1 MTYISDID
9 GLRCLAVMSVIFFHS
24 GFEFIPGGFIGVDI
38 FFALSGFL
46 ITSIIYPNILQKTFS
61 FSNFYK
67 RRARRLLP
75 ASMAMTFITVLTFSL
90 FYPPDLFAIVA
101 DSALASLAFI
111 SNIYFWQTTGYFSPS
126 LGFQPLLHTWS
137 LSVEEQFYFIFP
149 LTLFILCSVTIFRKS
164 VFTLLSIACGLSL
177 LLAVIYA
184 PTNLS
189 FIGFYVLPTRFY
201 EMGLGALLA
210 ILLCHNPNIF
220 KTTKLFRECGL
231 FMIVL
236 SLFFYTKKLSFPS
249 FYPLLPIIGTL
260 LIIAD
265 NRQKGLIFKFFT
277 FKPFV
282 WIGLLSYS
290 LYLWHWPLW
299 VALKWFVSE
308 PSSGIVFIYF
318 ITLFIVSSLSYYFI
332 ENPMRKASFYSG
344 RMKPSLVLGVL
355 LSASSAVLFV
365 SIYSNA
371 NLINKPKPEILIYQ
385 SALINEPY
393 RSECTDTKRLKGKY
407 KICELSVSTAGKY
420 NILLWGDSH
429 ASALMSALV
438 KSNPKLNVYAF
449 NTSGC
454 PPLLAVDRNASADC
468 REHNEYIKK
477 VLNDNPTKFDL
488 VLNVGAWNN
497 YIDYK
502 LVSTDN
508 TYNPRSALLEGIS
521 FTANFYY
528 SNGINFLFLAQFP
541 RFENDVPMHYFRDS
555 DSPIQSINSS
565 EFNKYREL
573 FTEANLNDNAI
584 VDLSYFMCDELQ
596 CLSGKQ
602 GLLYY
607 RDSHHISKGFGE
619 LISHSL
625 SQRILDKIT
634 KEVLLENNAP

>member
-1 MTYISDID
+1 
-9 GLRCLAVMSVIFFHS
+9 MSVIFFHS

-46 ITSIIYPNILQKTFS
+46 ITSIIYPKILQKTFS
-61 FSNFYK
+61 FSDFYK

-90 FYPPDLFAIVA
+90 FYPPDLFSIVTE
-101 DSALASLAFI
+101 SALASLAFV

-149 LTLFILCSVTIFRKS
+149 LTLFILCSVTIFRKFT
-164 VFTLLSIACGLSL
+164 FTLLSMACGLSL
-177 LLAVIYA
+177 LLSVVYA
-184 PTNLS
+184 PTDLS
-189 FIGFYVLPTRFY
+189 FIGFYILPTRFY

-210 ILLCHNPNIF
+210 VLLCHNPNIF

-265 NRQKGLIFKFFT
+265 NRQEGWAFKAFT

-282 WIGLLSYS
+282 WVGVLSYS

-299 VALKWFVSE
+299 VALKWFLIK
-308 PSSGIVFIYF
+308 PSSITVFIYF
-318 ITLFIVSSLSYYFI
+318 ITLFIVSSLSYYLI

-344 RMKPSLVLGVL
+344 RRKQSLVLSVL
-355 LSASSAVLFV
+355 LSTISVILFL
-365 SIYSNA
+365 SFYSNE
-371 NLINKPKPEILIYQ
+371 NIINKPKSDILIYQ
-385 SALINEPY
+385 SALIHEPY
-393 RSECTDTKRLKGKY
+393 RNECTDTKRLKGKY

-438 KSNPKLNVYAF
+438 ETNPELNVYAF

-454 PPLLAVDRNASADC
+454 PPLLAVNINASTDC

-477 VLNDNPTKFDL
+477 VLTDEPTKFDL

-508 TYNPRSALLEGIS
+508 ENNPRLALLEGIS
-521 FTANFYY
+521 FTANFYDN
-528 SNGINFLFLAQFP
+528 NGINFLFLTQFP
-541 RFENDVPMHYFRDS
+541 RFQNDVPMHYFRDN

-565 EFNKYREL
+565 KFKQYKAL
-573 FTEANLNDNAI
+573 FSEANLNDNAI
-584 VDLSYFMCDELQ
+584 IDLSRFMCDEVQ
-596 CLSGKQ
+596 CLSGDQ
-602 GLLYY
+602 EMLYY
-607 RDSHHISKGFGE
+607 RDSHHISKGFGK

-625 SQRILDKIT
+625 SQRILDKIV
-634 KEVLLENNAP
+634 KQALFENSAP